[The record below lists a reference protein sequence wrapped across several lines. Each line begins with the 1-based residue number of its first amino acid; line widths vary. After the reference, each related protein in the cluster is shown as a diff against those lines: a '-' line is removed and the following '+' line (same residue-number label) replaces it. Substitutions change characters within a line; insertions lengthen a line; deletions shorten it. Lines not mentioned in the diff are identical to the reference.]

1 MNSLIESMIKDIAI
15 NTLVQSSVGDK
26 LYQAEKIADQFY
38 AHYATIMENQD
49 EVGLKGIKVVTILTF
64 SILGKIGSGK
74 KPSQFDRNDWKDIA
88 NNVADNGILSSDQS
102 YSVYIFSLYE
112 KYIRYSIGMIKT
124 LVLPETVNVV
134 NVLADELQ
142 DKAKDLKLGRITEVK
157 YREDCLW
164 ISLEAMIKLLAS
176 TAMLTRNKNKGE
188 YAQAVASFAFEYGRL
203 MLYSRELEIVEG
215 FIASQQEMDEML
227 RVRYDAYLES
237 LQKESSEFYTL
248 LDNAF
253 SPDYRSAFLQSILL
267 AKVIGVKEEEILT
280 TNENIDDFFLA

>member
-1 MNSLIESMIKDIAI
+1 MIKDIAI

>member
-1 MNSLIESMIKDIAI
+1 MIKDIAI

-124 LVLPETVNVV
+124 LVLPEAVNVV